1 MELFNTNKVEFILN
15 FRVTELL
22 YYTEEHFINFTKVKS
37 SCYTNYNNLNSL
49 YMYSNK
55 YMH

>member
-22 YYTEEHFINFTKVKS
+22 YYTEEYFINFTKVKS
-37 SCYTNYNNLNSL
+37 SCYTNLFIVIQ
-49 YMYSNK
+49 MYSNK